1 MCFFPS
7 AAHIYYF
14 FLLFWFV
21 HVEIERR
28 NTRSTS
34 KAKKV
39 CCIMGLKWNK
49 KKAATALATVILIS
63 FSVCL
68 SVCRYTLLKV
78 RYFSILVL
86 SVFFFTSFGCYI
98 NYFFCCSILC
108 NVSFSLPLSNIRSNI
123 YKLKSRAYKP
133 IVVHLS
139 IPMMIDHNSFVV
151 V

>member
-1 MCFFPS
+1 MFFS
-7 AAHIYYF
+7 FSGSHLFF

-28 NTRSTS
+28 YTRSTS
-34 KAKKV
+34 KAKKSV
-39 CCIMGLKWNK
+39 LYYGLEMKQ